1 MRIEE
6 LEKPDLKRC
15 KMNCDDIIDNRLTKY
30 PMVEDLWSKTSFNV
44 VNGKMGSGK
53 TSLVTNLI
61 KTVFKKCFH
70 NIYVFIPENSRSS
83 IDNDIYGKHI
93 PSGDLYSTLTQE
105 GLYEVYEKLQEN
117 SADGQFSLLLIDD
130 FQAQLKD
137 PQILT
142 VLQKII
148 TKMRHLRC
156 TIFLLN
162 QNFQALQKSL
172 RELVTNLIV
181 FNVGKSQL
189 NKIFDEVIQMDKN
202 KYQELI
208 DLAYQNKNDWLAINV
223 NGSRNIYR
231 MFDKIIYED
240 E

>member
-1 MRIEE
+1 MRIET
-6 LEKPDLKRC
+6 LEKPNLKRI

-44 VNGKMGSGK
+44 VVGKMGSGK

-61 KTVFKKCFH
+61 KKVFKRCFH

-83 IDNDIYGKHI
+83 IENDIFGKHI
-93 PSGDLYSTLTQE
+93 PESDLYSTLTQE
-105 GLYEVYEKLQEN
+105 GLYEVYEKLQDN
-117 SADGQFSLLLIDD
+117 SAEGEFSFLLIDD
-130 FQAQLKD
+130 FQAALKD
-137 PQILT
+137 PMILL

-156 TIFLLN
+156 SIFLLN
-162 QNFQALQKSL
+162 QNFQALHKSL
-172 RELVTNLIV
+172 RELITNLIV

-189 NKIFDEVIQMDKN
+189 NKIFEEVVQMDKN
-202 KYQELI
+202 KYQDLI
-208 DLAYQNKNDWLAINV
+208 DLAFQKKNDWLAINV

>member
-1 MRIEE
+1 MRIET
-6 LEKPDLKRC
+6 LEKPNLKKV
-15 KMNCDDIIDNRLTKY
+15 KMNCDNIIDDRLTKY

-44 VNGKMGSGK
+44 VVGTMGSGK

-61 KTVFKKCFH
+61 KKVFKRCFH

-83 IDNDIYGKHI
+83 IENDIFGKHI
-93 PSGDLYSTLTQE
+93 PEEDLYSTLTQE
-105 GLYEVYEKLQEN
+105 GLYDVYEKLQDN
-117 SADGQFSLLLIDD
+117 SAEGEFSFLLIDD
-130 FQAQLKD
+130 FQAALKD
-137 PQILT
+137 PMILL

-156 TIFLLN
+156 SIFLLN
-162 QNFQALQKSL
+162 QNFQALHKSL
-172 RELVTNLIV
+172 RELITNLIV

-189 NKIFDEVIQMDKN
+189 NKIFEEVVQMDKN
-202 KYQELI
+202 KYQDLI
-208 DLAYQNKNDWLAINV
+208 DLAFQKKNDWLAINV

>member
-1 MRIEE
+1 
-6 LEKPDLKRC
+6 
-15 KMNCDDIIDNRLTKY
+15 
-30 PMVEDLWSKTSFNV
+30 
-44 VNGKMGSGK
+44 
-53 TSLVTNLI
+53 
-61 KTVFKKCFH
+61 
-70 NIYVFIPENSRSS
+70 
-83 IDNDIYGKHI
+83 
-93 PSGDLYSTLTQE
+93 
-105 GLYEVYEKLQEN
+105 
-117 SADGQFSLLLIDD
+117 
-130 FQAQLKD
+130 
-137 PQILT
+137 
-142 VLQKII
+142 
-148 TKMRHLRC
+148 MRHLRC

-162 QNFQALQKSL
+162 QNFQVLQKSL

>member
-1 MRIEE
+1 
-6 LEKPDLKRC
+6 
-15 KMNCDDIIDNRLTKY
+15 
-30 PMVEDLWSKTSFNV
+30 
-44 VNGKMGSGK
+44 
-53 TSLVTNLI
+53 
-61 KTVFKKCFH
+61 
-70 NIYVFIPENSRSS
+70 VFIPENSRSS

-93 PSGDLYSTLTQE
+93 PSGDLYSTLTQD
-105 GLYEVYEKLQEN
+105 GLYEVYDKLQEN
-117 SADGQFSLLLIDD
+117 SSEGEFSFLLIDD

-137 PQILT
+137 PQILL

-148 TKMRHLRC
+148 TKMRHLRV

-172 RELVTNLIV
+172 RELITNLIV

-189 NKIFDEVIQMDKN
+189 NKIFDEVVQMDKN
-202 KYQELI
+202 KYQDLI
-208 DLAYQNKNDWLAINV
+208 DLAFQNKNDWLAINV

>member
-1 MRIEE
+1 
-6 LEKPDLKRC
+6 
-15 KMNCDDIIDNRLTKY
+15 
-30 PMVEDLWSKTSFNV
+30 
-44 VNGKMGSGK
+44 
-53 TSLVTNLI
+53 
-61 KTVFKKCFH
+61 
-70 NIYVFIPENSRSS
+70 
-83 IDNDIYGKHI
+83 
-93 PSGDLYSTLTQE
+93 
-105 GLYEVYEKLQEN
+105 
-117 SADGQFSLLLIDD
+117 
-130 FQAQLKD
+130 
-137 PQILT
+137 
-142 VLQKII
+142 
-148 TKMRHLRC
+148 MRHLRC

-202 KYQELI
+202 KYQDLI

>member
-6 LEKPDLKRC
+6 LEKPDLKKV
-15 KMNCDDIIDNRLTKY
+15 KMNCDDVIDNRLTKY
-30 PMVEDLWSKTSFNV
+30 PMVDDLWSKTSFNV
-44 VNGKMGSGK
+44 VCGKMGSGK

-61 KTVFKKCFH
+61 KKVFKKCFH

-83 IDNDIYGKHI
+83 IDNDIYGKYI
-93 PSGDLYSTLTQE
+93 PSSDLYSTLTQE
-105 GLYEVYEKLQEN
+105 NLYEVYDKLQEN
-117 SADGQFSLLLIDD
+117 SADGEFSFLLIDD

-137 PQILT
+137 PAILT

-172 RELVTNLIV
+172 RELITNLIV

-189 NKIFDEVIQMDKN
+189 NKIFEEVIQIDKN
-202 KYQELI
+202 KYQDLI
-208 DLAYQNKNDWLAINV
+208 DLAFQNKNDWLAINV